1 MQQFTVPQFIDVEN
15 QIIGPITTRQFM
27 ILLGATIIMAISYKL
42 FDFSLFVTISVTVL
56 IIAATF
62 AFVKI
67 NGQPFHLFILNFIQT
82 WRRPNIRVWNNQAVV
97 SEQTRRSSSLVR
109 IISRSR
115 RASIKNPG

>member
-62 AFVKI
+62 ASVRSI
-67 NGQPFHLFILNFIQT
+67 GQLFIFLF
-82 WRRPNIRVWNNQAVV
+82 
-97 SEQTRRSSSLVR
+97 
-109 IISRSR
+109 
-115 RASIKNPG
+115 